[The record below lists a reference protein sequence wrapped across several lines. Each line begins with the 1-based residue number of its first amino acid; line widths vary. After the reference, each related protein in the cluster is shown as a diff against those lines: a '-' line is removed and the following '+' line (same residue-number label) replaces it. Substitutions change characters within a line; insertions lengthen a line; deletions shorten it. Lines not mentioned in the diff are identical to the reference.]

1 MFRYIAVFFSFLLF
15 LNYLSFCYDPSLLAY
30 WSFDE
35 GNTRDVSGNGYDG
48 IMVNNPTFVQG
59 VSGKAIHFQGKGY
72 YIPTNGGDERK
83 IGSHVLLPPID
94 LHQLDEFSITMWV
107 KHEGF
112 SNYYGDA
119 YLWFGHYQKG
129 YLCIQNHV
137 FEIRNDFNLYY
148 QFTVAGLNFSNTIE
162 MPFDEKYKNVWVCL
176 GMVYRKNWLYAYVNG
191 ILIDSMMMKVN
202 YELSYFALARS
213 WWNFGGE
220 ERNSARF
227 TGAIDEVKIWKK
239 ALTEE
244 EIRAECSNCGPM
256 SFEYADFHSSPNLN
270 LIGSA
275 RFDGNTIVLTPS
287 LSNQAGAVW
296 TSTKVPLGNGFETEF
311 KFRMRDGINTMHK
324 EEHYQGADG
333 IAFVIQNYS
342 NKTVGLTGGGIGYS
356 GFPRCL
362 AIEIDTYA
370 NDSLQIENY
379 NDPNDNHIAVLSGGL
394 GEIKS
399 EHRSPYLIAENK
411 GIMPLRVDGTI
422 YFVKIQYS
430 ENELKVWIDTS
441 ERYGE
446 PVIDVKDVD
455 IVNMLGLDGE
465 GWGYI
470 GITSATGNAYERHE
484 LLAWKFCTFS
494 MNFVS
499 DVEEKSYKFLKNN
512 IKSNNSKVI
521 IEGIR
526 ESFSG
531 VKIYDILGNTISLD
545 DLNYTFDGTN
555 LNLDF
560 DKLGCGF
567 YFILIR
573 YDNREE
579 LYYLL
584 KSENNIVISN

>member
-1 MFRYIAVFFSFLLF
+1 
-15 LNYLSFCYDPSLLAY
+15 LLAY

-35 GNTRDVSGNGYDG
+35 GNARDVSGNGYDG

-112 SNYYGDA
+112 SNYAGEPYFF
-119 YLWFGHYQKG
+119 FGHHTNG
-129 YLCIQNHV
+129 YLGI
-137 FEIRNDFNLYY
+137 FNSPLLDLYDPNY
-148 QFTVAGLNFSNTIE
+148 YLQFTVGGKLYTYNIIKTQFPNDFVGNWVCYA
-162 MPFDEKYKNVWVCL
+162 MVYKNEML
-176 GMVYRKNWLYAYVNG
+176 YVYING
-191 ILIDSMMMKVN
+191 LPLDSQKMKVS
-202 YELSYFALARS
+202 YELSHFALARH
-213 WWNFGGE
+213 WWYYDGE

-256 SFEYADFHSSPNLN
+256 SFEYADFHSSPNLS

-311 KFRMRDGINTMHK
+311 KFRLRDGINTMHK

-356 GFPRCL
+356 GLPRCL

-455 IVNMLGLDGE
+455 IVNMLGLEGE

-499 DVEEKSYKFLKNN
+499 NVEEKSYKFLKNN

-521 IEGIR
+521 IEGIGD
-526 ESFSG
+526 SFLG

-573 YDNREE
+573 YNNREE

>member
-15 LNYLSFCYDPSLLAY
+15 FNYLSFCYDPSLLAY

-35 GNTRDVSGNGYDG
+35 GNARDVSGNGYDG

-112 SNYYGDA
+112 SHYHGNSYFFFGHHTNGYLGIINTLLLDRYDPNYY
-119 YLWFGHYQKG
+119 L
-129 YLCIQNHV
+129 
-137 FEIRNDFNLYY
+137 
-148 QFTVAGLNFSNTIE
+148 QFTVGGKNFTDNIIKTQFPNDFVGNWVCYA
-162 MPFDEKYKNVWVCL
+162 MVYKNEML
-176 GMVYRKNWLYAYVNG
+176 YVYING
-191 ILIDSMMMKVN
+191 LPLDSQKMKVS
-202 YELSYFALARS
+202 YELSHFALARH
-213 WWNFGGE
+213 WWYYDGE

-311 KFRMRDGINTMHK
+311 KFRLRDGINTMHK

-356 GFPRCL
+356 GLPRCL

-494 MNFVS
+494 RNFVS
-499 DVEEKSYKFLKNN
+499 DVEDEDKNN
-512 IKSNNSKVI
+512 YKPNAKTYTVILYNNLLE
-521 IEGIR
+521 IECEKNEFIR
-526 ESFSG
+526 IE
-531 VKIYDILGNTISLD
+531 IYDLIGRLIKEFEIYVEKGR
-545 DLNYTFDGTN
+545 NYLEINPSIINSDICIV
-555 LNLDF
+555 
-560 DKLGCGF
+560 KLGGAH
-567 YFILIR
+567 
-573 YDNREE
+573 
-579 LYYLL
+579 YLL
-584 KSENNIVISN
+584 IKKL

>member
-1 MFRYIAVFFSFLLF
+1 MVRLILFSFAFFLF
-15 LNYLSFCYDPSLLAY
+15 LNYLSFSYDPNLLAY

-35 GNTRDVSGNGYDG
+35 GNARDVSGNGYDG

-72 YIPTNGGDERK
+72 YIVTNVGDVRE
-83 IGSHVLLPPID
+83 IGSHVLLPTID

-137 FEIRNDFNLYY
+137 FEYRNDFNLYY
-148 QFTVAGLNFSNTIE
+148 QFTVSGLNFSNTIE
-162 MPFDEKYKNVWVCL
+162 LPFDEKFKNVWVCL
-176 GMVYRKNWLYAYVNG
+176 SMVYRRNWLFAYVNG
-191 ILIDSMMMKVN
+191 NLIDSMIMKVN
-202 YELSYFALARS
+202 YELSYFAFARS
-213 WWNFGGE
+213 WWNFGGQ

-227 TGAIDEVKIWKK
+227 TGAIDEVKIWKR

-244 EIRAECSNCGPM
+244 EVRAECSLCGPM
-256 SFEYADFHSSPNLN
+256 SFEYTDFRSVPNLI

-275 RFDGNTIVLTPS
+275 RLEGNTIVLTPS

-296 TSTKVPLGNGFETEF
+296 TSTKVPLGSGFETEF

-324 EEHYQGADG
+324 EEHFQGADG

-356 GFPRCL
+356 GLQKCL

-379 NDPNDNHIAVLSGGL
+379 NDPNDNHIAVLSGGF

-399 EHRSPYLIAENK
+399 EHRSPYLIAENN
-411 GIMPLRVDGTI
+411 GIIPLRVDGTV
-422 YFVKIQYS
+422 YFVKIVYS
-430 ENELKVWIDTS
+430 GNELKVWLDTS
-441 ERYGE
+441 EKYSE
-446 PVIDVKDVD
+446 PVINLKDID
-455 IVNMLGLDGE
+455 IVGLLGLEGD

-484 LLAWKFCTFS
+484 LLGWKFCNWS
-494 MNFVS
+494 RSFVS
-499 DVEEKSYKFLKNN
+499 NIEDKSYKFLKNN
-512 IKSNNSKVI
+512 IKINNSKVI
-521 IEGIR
+521 IEGIGGTI
-526 ESFSG
+526 SG

-545 DLNYTFDGTN
+545 VLNYIFDGTN
-555 LNLDF
+555 LNLGF

-567 YFILIR
+567 YFIIIK
-573 YDNREE
+573 YDNQEE
-579 LYYLL
+579 LLYLL
-584 KSENNIVISN
+584 KSDNNVLIIN